1 MMNLHESDVEVRDD
15 TTTLQVVEPIPI
27 NNNNDYCL
35 ELDQDSLRPKQGI
48 TDRGPSTNNA
58 RSYGTG
64 SENYDKV
71 ASDPPSAASS
81 DHNKMQLT
89 GFKPFA
95 SLRAPTES

>member
-1 MMNLHESDVEVRDD
+1 MEDRVAVLG
-15 TTTLQVVEPIPI
+15 PIPT
-27 NNNNDYCL
+27 NNDYCL
-35 ELDQDSLRPKQGI
+35 PLDQDALKHAKQGI
-48 TDRGPSTNNA
+48 TDRGPSTNNG

-71 ASDPPSAASS
+71 ASDPASASS
-81 DHNKMQLT
+81 EHAKMQLP